1 MNLFNF
7 LFRGVNSIC
16 GRQAKLRRS
25 REQCKLVCKFPRREQ
40 YMWPSGQIAQKPRA
54 MQTRL
59 QIALRRSREQCK
71 LVCKLPR
78 REPYMWPTCQI
89 AQKPRAM
96 QTRLQIAEAYFTLSA
111 KTEESGRNSHCVT
124 RPYSAARQMDSILDL
139 HRARFGW
146 FFAAGGNYMGR
157 SQIYIVR

>member
-7 LFRGVNSIC
+7 LFRGAEAERKGN
-16 GRQAKLRRS
+16 
-25 REQCKLVCKFPRREQ
+25 ELVQFPFPRREQ
-40 YMWPSGQIAQKPRA
+40 YMWPSG
-54 MQTRL
+54 
-59 QIALRRSREQCK
+59 
-71 LVCKLPR
+71 
-78 REPYMWPTCQI
+78 QI